1 MDLGPDDEL
10 SAVFGVILESAHDGV
25 FVLDKDWRYLLWS
38 DVMEDIFGIRRE
50 QVVGSEKKPWEIIPA
65 IKETGAD
72 HILRRVM
79 GGEALERAEARWPF
93 PNGTV
98 RYTDERYMPWRDG
111 DGNVR
116 GVIGLVH
123 DITREKRLEA
133 DIRRGLELVEAVI
146 NIAPIVLFTLDE
158 HGIFT
163 MSKGKGLEA
172 LGLRPGEVVG
182 SSVYDVYRD
191 YPQVQEG
198 VHRALA
204 GHAFSETLRIDELI
218 FDIWYAPLR
227 RDGGPIMGV
236 RGIAI
241 DVTELKRREEAIHR
255 RDRDIR
261 QAYADVFCA
270 VTNDKLVIMTPEELA
285 GALGEPVGHEL
296 AVNEFKE
303 LQGIRSTLRRV
314 LRVTLPDS
322 EDVDSVVM
330 AAGEAITNAVKHGTS
345 CSVQVHKIGQTTQ
358 ILVAD
363 HGPGIDFTDL
373 PHATLA
379 AGFSTKKS
387 LGVGFS
393 IMLEV
398 CDRVLLSTGPLGTT
412 VVLELG
418 GREPAGSL
426 EDILGRAVNV

>member
-1 MDLGPDDEL
+1 MPLT
-10 SAVFGVILESAHDGV
+10 IL
-25 FVLDKDWRYLLWS
+25 
-38 DVMEDIFGIRRE
+38 
-50 QVVGSEKKPWEIIPA
+50 
-65 IKETGAD
+65 
-72 HILRRVM
+72 
-79 GGEALERAEARWPF
+79 
-93 PNGTV
+93 
-98 RYTDERYMPWRDG
+98 
-111 DGNVR
+111 
-116 GVIGLVH
+116 GLVP

-146 NIAPIVLFTLDE
+146 NIAPIVLFTLDDQ
-158 HGIFT
+158 GIFT

-172 LGLRPGEVVG
+172 LGLRPGEVIG

-204 GHAFSETLRIDELI
+204 GHAFSESLKIDELT

-241 DVTELKRREEAIHR
+241 DVTELKRREEEIHR

-270 VTNDKLVIMTPEELA
+270 VTNDKLVIMTPEELN

-314 LRVTLPDS
+314 LRVTLQDLG
-322 EDVDSVVM
+322 DVDSVVM
-330 AAGEAITNAVKHGTS
+330 AAGEAITNAVKHGAS

-358 ILVAD
+358 ILVSD

-393 IMLEV
+393 IMLDV

>member
-1 MDLGPDDEL
+1 MDLGSGDEL
-10 SAVFGVILESAHDGV
+10 TAAVGVILESAHDGV
-25 FVLDKDWRYLLWS
+25 FVLNKEWRYLLWS
-38 DVMEDIFGIRRE
+38 DVMEDIFGISHE
-50 QVVGSEKKPWEIIPA
+50 QVVGSQRKPWELIPVL
-65 IKETGAD
+65 KETGAD
-72 HILRRVM
+72 DILRRVM
-79 GGEALERAEARWPF
+79 AGEALERAEARWPF

-98 RYTDERYMPWRDG
+98 RYTDERYLPWRDADG
-111 DGNVR
+111 DVR

-123 DITREKRLEA
+123 DITREKRLED
-133 DIRRGLELVEAVI
+133 DIKRGLELVEAVI
-146 NIAPIVLFTLDE
+146 NIAPMVLFTLDE

-163 MSKGKGLEA
+163 MSKGKGLES

-182 SSVYDVYRD
+182 SSVFDIYRD
-191 YPQVQEG
+191 YPRIQEG
-198 VHRALA
+198 AHRALA
-204 GHAFSETLRIDELI
+204 GHTFSETVEINELT
-218 FDIWYAPLR
+218 FDVRYAPLR

-270 VTNDKLVIMTPEELA
+270 VTNDKLLIMTPEELE

-303 LQGIRSTLRRV
+303 LQGARSTLRRV
-314 LRVTLPDS
+314 LRVTLPDQV
-322 EDVDSVVM
+322 EVDSVVM
-330 AAGEAITNAVKHGTS
+330 AAGEAITNAVKHGDS
-345 CSVQVHKIGQTTQ
+345 CEVQVCKVGQTTQ
-358 ILVAD
+358 IVVAD
-363 HGPGIDFTDL
+363 HGSGINFTDL
-373 PHATLA
+373 PRATLA

-412 VVLELG
+412 VVLESG